1 MIRQTISHYR
11 IVEKLGGGGM
21 GIVYKAEDVRLHRFV
36 ALKFLPE
43 NLAQAPHALA
53 RFQREA
59 QAASALNH
67 PNICTIHDIGEED
80 GHAFIAMEF
89 LDGMTLKHRI
99 AGRPMEIEALLSLG
113 IEIAD
118 ALDAAHAKSIVHRD
132 IKPANIFVTSRGI
145 AKVLDFGLAKVS
157 MQLSTGA
164 GLTAPTIALDEHLT
178 SPGQALGTVAYM
190 SPEQVRGREI
200 DPRTDL
206 FSFGAVLYEMA
217 TGTLPFR
224 GDTSALIFESIL
236 NRAPVPP
243 LRLNPDI
250 PPKLEDIIHKAL
262 EKDSNLRYQHA
273 SEMRADLQRVKRDST
288 SGTAPAS
295 VTSSQ
300 TSEISAV
307 IGQHKTGI
315 VVGGLITLLVA
326 AGFGLYSVLG
336 RSSGEPF
343 RNFTINQITNTGK
356 AAAAAISPDGKY
368 IVNAQNENGQE
379 SLWLRNVLTASDT
392 QIMAPAATVYRSLS
406 FSPDGNYIYF
416 RQSVGAGPIVYRL
429 PVLGG
434 APQLVAR
441 DVDSNVIF
449 SPDGRQIAYL
459 RGNDPEIGTS
469 LLLSANADGTN
480 ETTLLSQKMPDGDNN
495 DIPRYAAWSG
505 DGERIALSYGR
516 FGESE
521 VIKDFDVPARR
532 LGPTA
537 KYPKTFL
544 YGLNWLPDGDRLMVE
559 FSEKGPNSERR
570 QIGVVSSGGGRVVPV
585 TRDTNNYSGLTLSAD
600 GKSAATVQ
608 VKITRT
614 LQIIPSHGLTG
625 TEVTGSKVDN
635 VRAFD
640 WTSDG
645 DLVVSD
651 GSNLLRV
658 GPDGSR
664 RGTLVSDPSAAIRNL
679 TRCGDLYLVDWSFR
693 AGIDGNT
700 IWKINPD
707 GSNPEQIGKG
717 TANSAPAC
725 SPDQKWIYYLDNL
738 VTLMRVP
745 AQGDGPPQVVPGSK
759 IPHAYEYLGT
769 MDFSQ
774 DGQTLMIVAITLDQ
788 DTRQSH
794 SQLVLVNLDASR
806 GSEPRVLVPAPH
818 FSSGIMATSI
828 YSGGPKFSP
837 DGKAIVYD
845 IVDKGVGNLW
855 IQPLDGTPGHQITNF
870 TSEQINQFR
879 WSPDGKSIAVLREH
893 DVSDVVVLRETNE

>member
-224 GDTSALIFESIL
+224 GDTAALIFESIL

-469 LLLSANADGTN
+469 LLLSANADGSN

-570 QIGVVSSGGGRVVPV
+570 QIGVVSSGGRQSRTGNAGYKQLFRLDAVSRRKERRHCSSEDHADFADHPQSRPHRDRGDRFQGRQC
-585 TRDTNNYSGLTLSAD
+585 TRIRLDVGWRPGGFGWL
-600 GKSAATVQ
+600 KSAASG
-608 VKITRT
+608 TRWLKT
-614 LQIIPSHGLTG
+614 RNTG
-625 TEVTGSKVDN
+625 
-635 VRAFD
+635 
-640 WTSDG
+640 
-645 DLVVSD
+645 
-651 GSNLLRV
+651 
-658 GPDGSR
+658 
-664 RGTLVSDPSAAIRNL
+664 
-679 TRCGDLYLVDWSFR
+679 
-693 AGIDGNT
+693 
-700 IWKINPD
+700 
-707 GSNPEQIGKG
+707 
-717 TANSAPAC
+717 
-725 SPDQKWIYYLDNL
+725 
-738 VTLMRVP
+738 
-745 AQGDGPPQVVPGSK
+745 
-759 IPHAYEYLGT
+759 
-769 MDFSQ
+769 
-774 DGQTLMIVAITLDQ
+774 
-788 DTRQSH
+788 
-794 SQLVLVNLDASR
+794 
-806 GSEPRVLVPAPH
+806 
-818 FSSGIMATSI
+818 
-828 YSGGPKFSP
+828 
-837 DGKAIVYD
+837 
-845 IVDKGVGNLW
+845 
-855 IQPLDGTPGHQITNF
+855 
-870 TSEQINQFR
+870 
-879 WSPDGKSIAVLREH
+879 
-893 DVSDVVVLRETNE
+893 